1 VLAVG
6 QTLSHYTIIEKI
18 GKGGMGVV
26 YKARDTRL
34 NRLVAIKTLPPER
47 IVDQDR
53 NRRFIRE
60 AKAASALNHPNIITI
75 YEIDTTDRVA
85 FIAMEYIKG
94 KTIREVL
101 PPGGFNAG
109 QALRYSVQIADALAA
124 LHREGIVHRDLKPT
138 NIMIGENGDVK
149 VLDFGLAKLT
159 EEADTTDRSILTT
172 AGQSE
177 DGAIFGTL
185 PYMSPE
191 QINGKTVDTRSDIF
205 SFGVLLY
212 EMTTGR
218 RPFLGEDRSSIAA
231 AIQQDEPIPLT
242 RIKAS
247 VPPEIERTV
256 TRCLE
261 KDPQRRFQNAA
272 DLKFALEWLARDF
285 DSGKLR
291 PMEQQ
296 DSGQKRRRKMIAA
309 FALLVVIL
317 VLVAAMIYKSRSPGR
332 IAGIEDPRRIT
343 FDLGLAVCPALS
355 PDGTLLA
362 YSSDRSGEGD
372 LDIWVQQIAGG
383 EPVQRTFD
391 STDEFSPNFSP
402 NGDSIAFDKGGK
414 GIFVVPSLAGQ
425 ERQIVSSGYAPRF
438 SPDGS
443 RIVYWV
449 GDEDNLSL
457 PGKVYVAALAGGEP
471 TQIGVEFADAKYPL
485 WAPEGQS
492 VLLQGIRSSGEKAEW
507 WIVPVAPGPAVN
519 TGILSELRK
528 QGIVPMPGPGD
539 WKGNQIAFSASEKDS
554 RHIWLAAIKPPEF
567 RIDGPMLQVTK
578 GTSTEGELS
587 ISANNQIAYSS
598 WNYHNNLWR
607 ISLQKDESNSG
618 SPDLFSKTGAF
629 DSHPSISADGK
640 KMAFLS
646 KQSGITQVMVRDL
659 GDGEER
665 SLTIDMDEK
674 SRSVIAPDG
683 SLVAYSKNE
692 NGNPSIFIVPTGKSQ
707 PGVPK
712 KVCKNCGAPSD
723 WLPDL
728 SGILY
733 ASGTPMSVYQL
744 DISSGISAPILRS
757 TELGLD
763 QPHISP
769 DGRWIAFVYI
779 VSPDHSRICIAP
791 FNSGKEIPPNQWIV
805 VTDGN
810 SLDDKPRW
818 RGNDSLIY
826 YSNRD
831 GYGCLWKQRLKSANK
846 QPDGMPEAVHHFH
859 EFRFS
864 PRTLYRSGF
873 EIAVTHDFVVIN
885 LVEMTGSIW
894 LASLQT
900 NF

>member
-1 VLAVG
+1 MLTIG
-6 QTLSHYTIIEKI
+6 QTISHYTILERI

-75 YEIDTTDRVA
+75 YEIDTTDQVA

-94 KTIREVL
+94 KTIRDVL

-109 QALRYSVQIADALAA
+109 QALKYSVQIADALAA

-149 VLDFGLAKLT
+149 VLDFGLAKLA

-172 AGQSE
+172 AGGTD
-177 DGAIFGTL
+177 DGAVFGTL

-191 QINGKTVDTRSDIF
+191 QINGRTVDTRSDIF

-231 AIQQDEPIPLT
+231 AILQDEPIPLT
-242 RIKAS
+242 RVKGS

-291 PMEQQ
+291 PEEHQ
-296 DSGQKRRRKMIAA
+296 DSGQRRKGKMIAA
-309 FALLVVIL
+309 FALLAVIL
-317 VLVAAMIYKSRSPGR
+317 ALAAAVVYRFRSPR
-332 IAGIEDPRRIT
+332 QTTLIEDPRRIT

-362 YSSDRSGEGD
+362 YSSDRGGNGN

-383 EPVQRTFD
+383 EPVPRTFD

-402 NGDSIAFDKGGK
+402 NGDSIVFEKGNRGV
-414 GIFVVPSLAGQ
+414 FLVPTLAGE
-425 ERQIVSSGYAPRF
+425 ERQIASSGYAPRF

-449 GDEDNLSL
+449 GDADNLAV
-457 PGKVYVAALAGGEP
+457 PGKVFIATLDGNAP
-471 TQIGVEFADAKYPL
+471 TQIGAEFADAKYPL
-485 WAPEGQS
+485 WAPDGKGI
-492 VLLQGIRSSGEKAEW
+492 LFQGVHSPGEEAEW

-519 TGILSELRK
+519 TGILKELRK

-539 WKGNQIAFSASEKDS
+539 WKGNQIAFSAEENDG
-554 RHIWLAAIKPPEF
+554 RHIWLATIKAPEF
-567 RIDGPMLQVTK
+567 RIDGPILQVTK
-578 GTSTEGELS
+578 GTATEDEPS
-587 ISANNQIAYSS
+587 IAGNNQIAFSS
-598 WNYHNNLWR
+598 WFHNNNLWR
-607 ISLQKDESNSG
+607 ISLQMDESNSE
-618 SPDLFSKTGAF
+618 DLERFSKTGAY

-646 KQSGITQVMVRDL
+646 KRSGTFQVMVRDL
-659 GDGEER
+659 ESDKEN
-665 SLTIDMDEK
+665 SLTVDMGEK
-674 SRSVIAPDG
+674 SAPVITPDG
-683 SLVAYSKNE
+683 SLVAYSE
-692 NGNPSIFIVPTGKSQ
+692 TANGKRPIYVVPTDMSQ
-707 PGVPK
+707 QSVPK
-712 KVCKNCGAPSD
+712 KVCEDCGAPSD
-723 WLPDL
+723 WLPDT

-733 ASGTPMSVYQL
+733 TSGAPLSVYQL
-744 DISSGISAPILRS
+744 DIASGASSLVLRS
-757 TELGLD
+757 PESGLD

-769 DGRWIAFVYI
+769 DGRWIAFVAN
-779 VSPDHSRICIAP
+779 VSPDRSRICVTP
-791 FNSGKEIPPNQWIV
+791 LNTGTESSPNQWIA

-810 SLDDKPRW
+810 SRDDKPRW
-818 RGNDSLIY
+818 LGNDSLIY

-831 GYGCLWKQRLKSANK
+831 GYGCLWKQKLRPDSGK
-846 QPDGMPEAVHHFH
+846 PDGIPEDVHHFH
-859 EFRFS
+859 EFRLS

-873 EIAVTHDFVVIN
+873 EIAVTRNFAVLN

-894 LASLQT
+894 LTSFQPDP
-900 NF
+900 